1 MRKKVD
7 SRVRTLVENGVRTN
21 MRSLF
26 VIVGDRGR
34 DQVVNLHYMVN
45 KISSSKPSVLWC
57 YKQELG
63 FSSHRKKRAKH
74 VKKQVQRGLHDPNVD
89 DPFELFVSSTDIRY
103 CYYKETEQVLGKT
116 FGMCVLQDFEA
127 LTPNLLCRVVETVE
141 GGGIIILLLKTMDSL
156 RQLYKLSMDAHSNFR
171 TETHSDTEPRF
182 NERLVL
188 SLSNCAACLVVD
200 DELNVLPISSHAK
213 LLKPVEDDA
222 PVGDERPKTAKER
235 ELEELKATTG
245 DTQPIGPLVSVART
259 LDQAKALLTFVD
271 AISEKALNKTLAL
284 TAGRGRGKSAAL
296 GLAIAS
302 AVAYGYSNIFVTAPS
317 PENLTTVF
325 EFILKGFD
333 ALGMKEHQQ
342 YELVQAE
349 SPELNKALVRVNIFR
364 DHRQTVQ
371 YISPNDWQHL
381 AQAELL
387 VVDEAAAIPLPVVRK
402 LLGPYLV
409 LLSSTVNGYEGTGRA
424 LSLKLIEDLRRGK
437 AVGRGAGAVT
447 SGERTLRELTLE
459 EPIRYAPGDHVE
471 AWLNRLLCLDAAQVP
486 ALTLSSLPLPSQ
498 CGLFLVNRDALFSH
512 HEASEKFL
520 FKMMSLFVSSHYKN
534 SPNDMLLMA
543 DAPAHH
549 LLVLLPPIDAQA
561 EHSELP
567 EILVAVQI
575 CMEGAISQE
584 SVKASLKRGLRPSGD
599 LIPWTLTQLFL
610 HEGFGQLS
618 GARIVRIAVHPA
630 LHRKGYA
637 SEALRQLASW
647 FEQKSRGIASFS
659 GSVATG
665 DGSKKK
671 KQKTTGD
678 LPENGEG
685 KKGKGLLEE
694 ELVPKEVPPLLEAV
708 AEVPP
713 PYELD
718 YLGTS
723 FGLTYELYEFWRK
736 SGYRPVY
743 VRQQQHNSTGE
754 HSCILL
760 KTLKPLEAEP
770 RAAAVIDHFVNDFRQ
785 RFLRLLQGPF
795 RDHTTRLALSVVDP
809 PPADAAAAAAAE
821 AASGEASGGASSSS
835 APAECHAPLT
845 ASSLLLFLSRDD
857 LHRLEQYGKNLV
869 EYALVLDIVPTLAS
883 LFLARRMPQV
893 RLSSLQCAI
902 LVAIGCQHKTFDR
915 LAAEFSVPTS
925 QLLALFNKA
934 MHKLAN
940 HCRSLL
946 EQQVEEEED
955 EAEGGR
961 KRSIRSG
968 EVLPGG
974 SFIRESL
981 QSDQHAMGQKVS
993 KKQSAARQELLDSLV
1008 RDEFAVAPGAA
1019 ELDEA
1024 LGGIEPR
1031 PGIVSVKRK
1040 LPELGESGSKQG
1052 ANNGGKKQRR

>member
-7 SRVRTLVENGVRTN
+7 SRIRTLVENGVKTKT
-21 MRSLF
+21 RSMF

-45 KISSSKPSVLWC
+45 KISSSKPAVLWC

-63 FSSHRKKRAKH
+63 FSSNRKKRMQH

-89 DPFELFVSSTDIRY
+89 DPFELFVSSTNIRY
-103 CYYKETEQVLGKT
+103 CYYKETETVLGKT
-116 FGMCVLQDFEA
+116 FGMCILQDFEA
-127 LTPNLLCRVVETVE
+127 LTPNLLCRVLETVE
-141 GGGIIILLLKTMDSL
+141 GGGIIILLLKTMESL
-156 RQLYKLSMDAHSNFR
+156 RQLYQLTMDAHSNFR
-171 TETHSDTEPRF
+171 TETHVDTEPRF

-188 SLSNCAACLVVD
+188 SLEDCPACLVVD
-200 DELNVLPISSHAK
+200 DELNILPISSR
-213 LLKPVEDDA
+213 LLTPLEGDA
-222 PVGDERPKTAKER
+222 VSAAERPKTAKEL

-245 DTQPIGPLVSVART
+245 DAQPVGPIVAVTRT
-259 LDQAKALLTFVD
+259 LDQAKAVLSFVD

-296 GLAIAS
+296 GLAISA

-325 EFILKGFD
+325 EFLLKGFD
-333 ALGMKEHQQ
+333 ALGMTEHQH
-342 YELVQAE
+342 YDLVQAE
-349 SPELNKALVRVNIFR
+349 SAELNKALVRVNIFR

-387 VVDEAAAIPLPVVRK
+387 VVDEAAAIPLPVVKK

-437 AVGRGAGAVT
+437 AVGRGGSAAT
-447 SGERTLRELTLE
+447 TGERSLRELTLT
-459 EPIRYAPGDHVE
+459 EPIRYAPGDHIE
-471 AWLNRLLCLDAAQVP
+471 AWLNKLLCLDATQVP
-486 ALTLSSLPLPSQ
+486 PLRMKALPLPAQ

-520 FKMMSLFVSSHYKN
+520 FQMMSLFVSSHYKN

-549 LLVLLPPIDAQA
+549 LLVLLPPIDPEAEQA
-561 EHSELP
+561 ELP
-567 EILVAVQI
+567 EVLVAIQI
-575 CMEGAISQE
+575 CMEGQISQE
-584 SVKASLKRGLRPSGD
+584 SVQASLRRGLRPSGD
-599 LIPWTLTQLFL
+599 LIPWTLTQHFL

-630 LHRKGYA
+630 VQRKGYA
-637 SEALRQLASW
+637 SESLSQLASW
-647 FEQKSRGIASFS
+647 FEQRSRSVASFS
-659 GSVATG
+659 G
-665 DGSKKK
+665 DGGKKK
-671 KQKTTGD
+671 K
-678 LPENGEG
+678 
-685 KKGKGLLEE
+685 KKGGSTDEPSSKKKGLLEE
-694 ELVPKEVPPLLEAV
+694 ELAPKDVPPLLEAV
-708 AEVPP
+708 AEIPP

-743 VRQQQHNSTGE
+743 VRQQPNSATGE

-760 KTLKPLEAEP
+760 KVLTPLESVP
-770 RAAAVIDHFVNDFRQ
+770 RAAAVVEHFVADFRQ

-795 RDHTTRLALSVVDP
+795 RDHSTRLALSVVDP
-809 PPADAAAAAAAE
+809 PPPDAAAAAAAE
-821 AASGEASGGASSSS
+821 LAAGEVRGGASSSS
-835 APAECHAPLT
+835 APAECQAPVT

-857 LHRLEQYGKNLV
+857 VHRLEQYGRNLV

-883 LFLARRMPQV
+883 LFLSRRMPEV

-902 LVAIGCQHKTFDR
+902 LVAVGGQHKTFDQ
-915 LAAEFSVPTS
+915 LASEFSVPTS

-940 HCRSLL
+940 HCRTLL
-946 EQQVEEEED
+946 ERQVEEEE
-955 EAEGGR
+955 ELTSSRGR
-961 KRSIRSG
+961 LKSG
-968 EVLPGG
+968 EVMPGG

-981 QSDQHAMGQKVS
+981 QAEQQAMGHKVKQKLG
-993 KKQSAARQELLDSLV
+993 AARQELLDTLV
-1008 RDEFAVAPGAA
+1008 REEFAVAPNAD
-1019 ELDEA
+1019 ELNDA
-1024 LGGIEPR
+1024 LGGAVPR

-1040 LPELGESGSKQG
+1040 LGSDG
-1052 ANNGGKKQRR
+1052 RGGSGKKRQL